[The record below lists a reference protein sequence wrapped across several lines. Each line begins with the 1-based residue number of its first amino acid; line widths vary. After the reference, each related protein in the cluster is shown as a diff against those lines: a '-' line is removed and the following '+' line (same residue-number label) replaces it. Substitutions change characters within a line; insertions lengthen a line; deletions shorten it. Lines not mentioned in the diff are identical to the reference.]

1 MKIDFLKNVH
11 LYIFI
16 FLKICLLSA
25 CDQVII
31 EDQKL
36 CHESLSC
43 ELGYDCKNGTCV
55 KSNAQQNITSFKFK
69 REAPP
74 PAPNLYLSD
83 SLGDQTNIDLKK
95 CEFDKANLTIPYL
108 PNAPLKLFKT
118 FCIGQHLFVFASELF
133 KSDYAEELRSAM
145 GDPNHRISF
154 LTKAFFNGLTDSPIT
169 DPSSDSIDRKNV
181 LYHYMHNQATLDNDV
196 EPSSDQKFSPIT
208 IMPFDGDVKDVLNE
222 NEPIQNEQMID
233 IRLLTKIETDVAN
246 SDLNMEMD
254 PTQKDFI
261 VIYNTKI
268 NGLSGTYLSSN
279 QKMNLIKL
287 SYQNASFSASPL
299 FKDTDNTNFFGNYV
313 LFKDSIYA
321 WTLDTNQT
329 IRKLVQ
335 FKFKQENQENNQ
347 NQTVVAIKEVC
358 TLEPI
363 TIYPSNLTL
372 IADPI
377 NQDRS
382 SGLLF
387 YFTKAVGSLDFDQ
400 FNLIDLSKIELDN
413 MNQATN
419 MPSCQNQY
427 ELLNKTSFDAKST
440 DMKQKFKDFDLI
452 NAKKSSRAMLN
463 NYATNTF
470 TDTSSNEYGLRFHTF
485 EKKYPFEEMQYL
497 SFSLI
502 LGSFTPNA
510 EDQIQWNEWNDQKI
524 WLNEDN
530 LFFTK
535 TKDFSEIL
543 IQCPLDRSANRNEED
558 ENIKQT
564 LRYCTDTGLELDES
578 YETES
583 QLIDIHFYEA
593 PPNQTSL
600 LIASQTYSNFSQSL
614 KDLNLDPILVWD
626 FAFKK
631 VSK

>member
-1 MKIDFLKNVH
+1 MNMKIDFLKNIH

-16 FLKICLLSA
+16 FLKICLLNA

-31 EDQKL
+31 EDQKI
-36 CHESLSC
+36 CHANLSC

-55 KSNAQQNITSFKFK
+55 KSNAQQNITSFQFK

-83 SLGDQTNIDLKK
+83 SLGDQTSIDLKK
-95 CEFDKANLTIPYL
+95 CEFDKVNLTLPYIPS
-108 PNAPLKLFKT
+108 APLKLFKT

-133 KSDYAEELRSAM
+133 KSDYPEEVRNAIL
-145 GDPNHRISF
+145 DPNHRISF
-154 LTKAFFNGLTDSPIT
+154 LTKAFFNGLTDT
-169 DPSSDSIDRKNV
+169 TIDLNRERKNV
-181 LYHYMHNQATLDNDV
+181 LYHYMHNQTTLDNDV
-196 EPSSDQKFSPIT
+196 EPNSDQKFSAIEED
-208 IMPFDGDVKDVLNE
+208 FLNK
-222 NEPIQNEQMID
+222 NELIQNEQMID
-233 IRLLTKIETDVAN
+233 IRLLTKIEADLTN

-261 VIYNTKI
+261 VIYSTKKTE
-268 NGLSGTYLSSN
+268 LSGTYLSSN
-279 QKMNLIKL
+279 QEMNLIKL
-287 SYQNASFSASPL
+287 SYQNSSFSASPL
-299 FKDTDNTNFFGNYV
+299 LTGTNNTNFFGNYV

-329 IRKLVQ
+329 TRKLVQ
-335 FKFKQENQENNQ
+335 FKFKQEIKQENNQ
-347 NQTVVAIKEVC
+347 SQTVVAIKELC
-358 TLEPI
+358 ILDPI
-363 TIYPSNLTL
+363 TIYPSALTL

-387 YFTKAVGSLDFDQ
+387 YFTKVVGSLDFDQ
-400 FNLIDLSKIELDN
+400 FNLIDLSKIEIDN
-413 MNQATN
+413 MDQTMNI
-419 MPSCQNQY
+419 PSCENQY
-427 ELLNKTSFDAKST
+427 ELKNKDRFDSQST
-440 DMKQKFKDFDLI
+440 NMKQKFKDFDLI

-470 TDTSSNEYGLRFHTF
+470 KDDNSNEFGLRLHTF
-485 EKKYPFEEMQYL
+485 EKKYPFEEMKYL

-502 LGSFTPNA
+502 LGSLSTDTEA
-510 EDQIQWNEWNDQKI
+510 QTTLNEWNDQKL

-535 TKDFSEIL
+535 TKDFSEMV
-543 IQCPLDRSANRNEED
+543 IQCPLDRSAERNEND
-558 ENIKQT
+558 DTIKQT
-564 LRYCTDTGLELDES
+564 LRYCDDINLKLDES

-600 LIASQTYSNFSQSL
+600 LLTSQSYSNFSETL
-614 KDLNLDPILVWD
+614 KDLNLDPVLVWD

>member
-1 MKIDFLKNVH
+1 
-11 LYIFI
+11 
-16 FLKICLLSA
+16 
-25 CDQVII
+25 VII

-36 CHESLSC
+36 CHANLSC
-43 ELGYDCKNGTCV
+43 ELGYDCKSGTCV
-55 KSNAQQNITSFKFK
+55 KSNTQPNITSFKFK

-95 CEFDKANLTIPYL
+95 CEFDKVNLTIPYI

-133 KSDYAEELRSAM
+133 KSDYTEEVRNAM

-154 LTKAFFNGLTDSPIT
+154 LTKAFFNGLD
-169 DPSSDSIDRKNV
+169 DNLSSESMGRKNHV
-181 LYHYMHNQATLDNDV
+181 LYHYMHNQATLDNEA
-196 EPSSDQKFSPIT
+196 EPNSDQKFSPIT
-208 IMPFDGDVKDVLNE
+208 IMSFEGDIEL
-222 NEPIQNEQMID
+222 IQNEQMID
-233 IRLLTKIETDVAN
+233 IRLLTKIE
-246 SDLNMEMD
+246 SDAIDSNINMEMD
-254 PTQKDFI
+254 PTQRDFI
-261 VIYNTKI
+261 IIYNTKTPQ
-268 NGLSGTYLSSN
+268 LSGTYLSSN

-287 SYQNASFSASPL
+287 SYQNASFSASSL
-299 FKDTDNTNFFGNYV
+299 FKDTDNTIFFGNYV

-335 FKFKQENQENNQ
+335 FKFKQENNQENNQ

-363 TIYPSNLTL
+363 TIYPSALTL

-413 MNQATN
+413 TD
-419 MPSCQNQY
+419 SCQNQY
-427 ELLNKTSFDAKST
+427 ELLNKSSFDSKST
-440 DMKQKFKDFDLI
+440 EMKQKFKDFDLI

-470 TDTSSNEYGLRFHTF
+470 KDDVSNEYGLRFHTF

-502 LGSFTPNA
+502 LGSFDPGTA
-510 EDQIQWNEWNDQKI
+510 DQVQFNEWNDQKI

-543 IQCPLDRSANRNEED
+543 IQCPLDGDADRNERE
-558 ENIKQT
+558 ENIKQI
-564 LRYCTDTGLELDES
+564 LSNCKVTGLELDES

-583 QLIDIHFYEA
+583 QLIDIHFYQSLR
-593 PPNQTSL
+593 NQTSL
-600 LIASQTYSNFSQSL
+600 LIASQTYSNFSDSL

-631 VSK
+631 VRK